1 MDLTQQNLV
10 RIEYKNDNKLLSK
23 VYLDGKVF
31 QELRGPWN
39 DALVIK
45 LLGKSI
51 GYGMMKVWNLKRGF
65 DIMDVDN
72 GFFMVKFD
80 LAMTNVVKLLLLQ
93 VLT

>member
-1 MDLTQQNLV
+1 M
-10 RIEYKNDNKLLSK
+10 
-23 VYLDGKVF
+23 YLDGKVF
-31 QELRGPWN
+31 QELHGPWN

>member
-31 QELRGPWN
+31 QELHGPWN